1 MGVNEQ
7 HLGLFTSS
15 STIFFQFSCFFHHFH
30 TKNQD
35 ILDSF
40 SILSINFPKCSAF
53 FHHCHSFNFQHF
65 SCFVIFLFISQRFPT
80 FFKNPNFSK
89 TTTHHNFS
97 TKCSLGPSEVQV
109 HWTLK
114 PFSQLQRLMV
124 TIFPPF
130 SHHFPSFFPL
140 FPAAFSGPSPRHLQ
154 GLAAGFA
161 QRERAGRCTA
171 RRLEPNRSVFG
182 VSRFHPVGLPWDV
195 VFPWK
200 MVVSWD
206 GYHEINGD
214 LMVIYPLV
222 NIHKAIENGDLV
234 RGFSHEKRDDF
245 P

>member
-124 TIFPPF
+124 TIFPSFSQFFSPF
-130 SHHFPSFFPL
+130 PGRVFWSESKAP
-140 FPAAFSGPSPRHLQ
+140 PRP
-154 GLAAGFA
+154 
-161 QRERAGRCTA
+161 R
-171 RRLEPNRSVFG
+171 RRLRPTRTCRTMHCAPSRTEPNCFWSFQISPSG
-182 VSRFHPVGLPWDV
+182 ITLGCG
-195 VFPWK
+195 FPMK
-200 MVVSWD
+200 
-206 GYHEINGD
+206 NG
-214 LMVIYPLV
+214 
-222 NIHKAIENGDLV
+222 
-234 RGFSHEKRDDF
+234 GFMGWIPRNKW
-245 P
+245 